1 MKAVLSTIPVPHMH
15 MNSIVRGLLLV
26 AIATLPIASGQ
37 AVASET
43 LYYQDRAEIP
53 QQYTWDLGLY
63 FKDQDAW
70 DASFAQLESL
80 LPGLEKYRGR
90 VGESPRSMASA
101 IAAMMEVN
109 KLLGPLYVN
118 AHQKMHLLRTDELGA
133 DQSGRIL
140 SLNARVS
147 EAVSFIEPEIA
158 ALPPQQVAEFSRA
171 KELQEYRHYLDNI
184 WRLQRHYRSP
194 EVEEVIAG
202 SSLPGGGHVSAY
214 ESLAH
219 ADIQWPTIE
228 DENGEEV
235 VVSPGQFGRFMTS
248 TDRDLRQRAFEAHLG
263 KIEQFKHTQAATL
276 GAKIQRDVWLAQVYR
291 YPNSEAAALSSTNV
305 PPEVMATLVATVHD
319 NVDKIAGYDDLR
331 RRILGYDKLQLWD
344 RSVPLISEAGKTYT
358 FEEAWALA
366 MEFWR
371 ETFGDEF
378 AEIAQQ
384 ALDNRWVDV
393 YSNEG
398 KRSGAYSWGTY
409 RKPYYLMLNWK
420 GDFSSVSTLVHE
432 MGHSVHGVLASR
444 NQSYL
449 DAGVG
454 LFVAEVGSVASQS
467 LFGEWMLER
476 TRDPAQR
483 KLLLDYTL
491 TNIRDIFVRQ
501 IFFHEWESR
510 VHAMAEAGEA
520 LTAES
525 MGQVYLELSDFYYGK
540 VMQPHPLNHVYWAR
554 ISHFYR
560 NFYVWKY
567 ATSFAAGEAL
577 AARFR
582 SGDKGAA
589 QDYLN
594 MLKLGGSVYPLDVL
608 QAGGVDMTDPTVI
621 RAVMD
626 RFGEL
631 QQQLEQEFD
640 L

>member
-1 MKAVLSTIPVPHMH
+1 MFKQNSLRALVSAAGVVLALCAAPS
-15 MNSIVRGLLLV
+15 
-26 AIATLPIASGQ
+26 SG
-37 AVASET
+37 EEI
-43 LYYQDRAEIP
+43 LYYENRADIP
-53 QQYTWDLGLY
+53 EQYTWDLGLY
-63 FKDQDAW
+63 FEDEKAW
-70 DASFAQLESL
+70 DESFARLEAM
-80 LPGLEKYRGR
+80 LPSVETYRGR
-90 VGESPRSMASA
+90 VGESPATMASA
-101 IAAMMEVN
+101 IEAMMAMS

-118 AHQKMHLLRTDELGA
+118 AHQKIHLLRSDPVGA
-133 DQSGRIL
+133 EQAGRITSL
-140 SLNARVS
+140 SARVS
-147 EAVSFIEPEIA
+147 EATSFIEPEIA
-158 ALPPQQVAEFSRA
+158 ALPAEKIAQFREA
-171 KELQEYRHYLDNI
+171 DELASYRHYLDNI
-184 WRLQRHYRSP
+184 WRLQPHYRSP
-194 EVEEVIAG
+194 EVEEVVAG
-202 SSLPGGGHVSAY
+202 SSLPGQGHVNAY
-214 ESLAH
+214 ESLSYG
-219 ADIQWPTIE
+219 DIVWPSIE
-228 DENGEEV
+228 DENGEEA

-248 TDRDLRQRAFEAHLG
+248 TDRELRQRAFEAHLG
-263 KIEQFKHTQAATL
+263 KIEQFKNTQAATL
-276 GAKIQRDVWLAQVYR
+276 GAKIHRDVWLAQVYR
-291 YPNSEAAALSSTNV
+291 YPSAEAAALASTNV
-305 PPEVMATLVATVHD
+305 PEAVMENLVATVHD

-331 RRILGYDKLQLWD
+331 RRILGYDELQLWD
-344 RSVPLISEAGKTYT
+344 RSVPLIAEAGQTYS

-366 MEFWR
+366 MAFWR

-378 AEIAQQ
+378 ADIAQQ
-384 ALDNRWVDV
+384 ALDSRWVDV

-398 KRSGAYSWGTY
+398 KRGGAYSWGTY
-409 RKPYYLMLNWK
+409 RNPYYLMLNWQ
-420 GDFSSVSTLVHE
+420 GDFDSVSTLVHE

-444 NQSYL
+444 NQSYH
-449 DAGVG
+449 DAGVD

-483 KLLLDYTL
+483 KLLIDYAL

-510 VHAMAEAGEA
+510 VHALAEAGEA
-520 LTAES
+520 LTADS
-525 MGQVYLELSDFYYGK
+525 LGKVYLDLSDLYYGE

-582 SGDKGAA
+582 AGDKGAA
-589 QDYLN
+589 EDYVN

-608 QAGGVDMTDPTVI
+608 RAGGVDMTDPAVI

-631 QQQLEQEFD
+631 QGQLAKEFG

>member
-1 MKAVLSTIPVPHMH
+1 MPLHLSFH
-15 MNSIVRGLLLV
+15 GLACVALV
-26 AIATLPIASGQ
+26 VIFLGSMSVSAD
-37 AVASET
+37 EK
-43 LYYQDRAEIP
+43 LYYDDRAAIP

-63 FKDQDAW
+63 FADEKAW
-70 DASFAQLESL
+70 DESFARVEAM
-80 LPGLEKYRGR
+80 LPAVEKYRGR
-90 VGESPRSMASA
+90 VGESPTTMAAA
-101 IAAMMEVN
+101 IDAMMEMG
-109 KLLGPLYVN
+109 KLLDPLYIN
-118 AHQKMHLLRTDELGA
+118 AHQKIHLVRSDELGA
-133 DQSGRIL
+133 EQAGRITSL
-140 SLNARVS
+140 SARVS

-158 ALPPQQVAEFSRA
+158 ALPAEQVARFRDAE
-171 KELQEYRHYLDNI
+171 ELEEYGHYLDNI
-184 WRLQRHYRSP
+184 WRLQPHYRSP

-202 SSLPGGGHVSAY
+202 SSLPGLGHTNAY
-214 ESLAH
+214 ESLQY
-219 ADIQWPTIE
+219 ADIVWPTVE
-228 DENGEEV
+228 DDKGEDA

-248 TDRDLRQRAFEAHLG
+248 PDRDLRQRAFEAHLG
-263 KIEQFKHTQAATL
+263 KIEQYENTLAATL
-276 GAKIQRDVWLAQVYR
+276 GAKIQRDAWLAQVYR
-291 YPNSEAAALSSTNV
+291 YPSAEAAALSSTNV
-305 PPEVMATLVATVHD
+305 PEEVMETLVATVHD

-331 RRILGYDKLQLWD
+331 RRILGYDELQLWD
-344 RSVPLISEAGKTYT
+344 RSVPLIAEAGKTYT

-366 MEFWR
+366 MQFWR

-378 AEIAQQ
+378 ADIAQE
-384 ALDNRWVDV
+384 ALDKRWVDV

-398 KRSGAYSWGTY
+398 KRGGAYSWGSY

-444 NQSYL
+444 NQTYQ
-449 DAGVG
+449 DAGVD

-476 TRDPAQR
+476 TRDPVQR
-483 KLLLDYTL
+483 KLLIDYAL

-520 LTAES
+520 LTADS
-525 MGQVYLELSDFYYGK
+525 LGKVYTDLSELYYGQ
-540 VMQPHPLNHVYWAR
+540 VMQPHPLNRVYWAR

-582 SGDKGAA
+582 AGDKDAA
-589 QDYLN
+589 RDYVN

-608 QAGGVDMTDPTVI
+608 QAGGVDMTDPAVI

-631 QQQLEQEFD
+631 QEQLAREFG